1 MNTQNEN
8 NLNSKLKETGFVTI
22 NNFLDGEN
30 IKAIDKELKNISTTN
45 INKGDK
51 RGYYP
56 VRVRAKLIKLLK
68 FDISSIKSSL
78 VLEKIAKKLE
88 LKKIAESFFN
98 SKAHLHMIDSYYS
111 PISNKNVIDWHSDMT
126 FDPKINY
133 KINNASLKFFFY
145 LTDVQSDNGC
155 LAYVPYS
162 NYITKAVANL
172 ILQKKIEPTSYWN
185 LIELR
190 NLVLSNNNKNLVLN
204 IVGEEKLNSFI
215 KNTEFIEDK
224 NKDTKKFDIE
234 MKKGGVIIFDEFG
247 IHRGAMPS
255 KTPRQVLRFF
265 YRKNN

>member
-1 MNTQNEN
+1 M
-8 NLNSKLKETGFVTI
+8 F
-22 NNFLDGEN
+22 
-30 IKAIDKELKNISTTN
+30 
-45 INKGDK
+45 
-51 RGYYP
+51 
-56 VRVRAKLIKLLK
+56 
-68 FDISSIKSSL
+68 
-78 VLEKIAKKLE
+78 
-88 LKKIAESFFN
+88 
-98 SKAHLHMIDSYYS
+98 
-111 PISNKNVIDWHSDMT
+111 DWHSDMT
-126 FDPKINY
+126 FNPKINY

-172 ILQKKIEPTSYWN
+172 ILQKKIEPTPYWN

-255 KTPRQVLRFF
+255 KNPRQVLRFL
-265 YRKNN
+265 YRKN